1 MPDASDLRIAP
12 LSVRKHSSK
21 YVIMLQVLMPPT
33 ANDGAQLVSLRYT
46 INVSFVVQLADKML
60 LAGFGVTGYPSYY
73 DQACQAVSHAT
84 RPGAGV
90 SLAKCARQ
98 GKVPCHLSDARAPPF
113 RSHVHHESPARRSYH
128 CIELPHLART
138 SKVVQR
144 IAPAGDSAGVRA
156 REHINTR
163 ESILPP
169 RALAR
174 E

>member
-84 RPGAGV
+84 RPGAGRMFRDV
-90 SLAKCARQ
+90 SQDSRRELRT
-98 GKVPCHLSDARAPPF
+98 LRACSAHVSRCFAVF
-113 RSHVHHESPARRSYH
+113 RKIR
-128 CIELPHLART
+128 
-138 SKVVQR
+138 
-144 IAPAGDSAGVRA
+144 
-156 REHINTR
+156 
-163 ESILPP
+163 
-169 RALAR
+169 
-174 E
+174 